1 MSNLTLTQLTKQF
14 SEIMWK
20 ARAHYNRIQ
29 LVQFLSAMTC
39 LLLIGS
45 LTSTVVAGDGTS
57 VSKHHQFV
65 AGLSLNIAKDDDGD
79 QANIDILLTLPTV
92 ALNQLV
98 SGLRIAKDD
107 DYRRRRRPN
116 KHR

>member
-1 MSNLTLTQLTKQF
+1 VSPAHRLTH
-14 SEIMWK
+14 IH
-20 ARAHYNRIQ
+20 RCCRR
-29 LVQFLSAMTC
+29 
-39 LLLIGS
+39 
-45 LTSTVVAGDGTS
+45 DGTS

-107 DYRRRRRPN
+107 DDDDDDDQTSIDRLLTQTTVL
-116 KHR
+116 